1 MYEAIFI
8 VGADC
13 VPPAAS
19 RPAKPFDPPDYRDV
33 EPPPPVLT
41 GVPSLPWLGEGH
53 SDHQPIEIRR
63 GWVSSAFGSVR
74 VSTPSSSWALIRSRS
89 ILLDS
94 VKDRV

>member
-41 GVPSLPWLGEGH
+41 ECPSPGWGR
-53 SDHQPIEIRR
+53 DTQNHQPIEIRR
-63 GWVSSAFGSVR
+63 GWVSSALGSVR